1 MEYSYEENPVIFPWN
16 WEEIRN
22 ITIRRLH
29 DIVDFLM
36 FSSLYV
42 AIAAGGMVYTSCFI
56 QGIPPNGLILLVM
69 ALVSFSVYNLNR
81 KTDEEEDAI
90 NHEQRFQFTK
100 KFERPLFF
108 AALCSYGIAIF
119 IGALQGIWS
128 LAVVM
133 IPLISGIL
141 YSVPFLPATWQ
152 YRRLKEIPVMKNL
165 VVATAWA
172 LPLSLIPVLFSS
184 SLPGMST
191 AVALLFFLNYV
202 FIASILPDIRDRE
215 GDALTGV
222 RTIPVTIGVKRTKML
237 LIGVNTVVGSIVI
250 ALAIRQLPLTVSALL
265 IAALLYIQF
274 CIWSSGRLIRTDI
287 ICDFLS
293 DGQFILFGGGILAI
307 STLCRMIG

>member
-1 MEYSYEENPVIFPWN
+1 MEYSYEENPIVFPRFG
-16 WEEIRN
+16 EEIRN
-22 ITIRRLH
+22 SILRRLH
-29 DIVDFLM
+29 DLIDFIM

-42 AIAAGGMVYTSCFI
+42 AIAAGGMVFTSCFI
-56 QGIPPNGLILLVM
+56 QGISPNGQILLVM

-90 NHEQRFQFTK
+90 NHEQRFFFTK
-100 KFERPLFF
+100 KFERPLFY
-108 AALCSYGIAIF
+108 AALCSYGIACI
-119 IGALQGIWS
+119 IGALNGILS

-141 YSVPFLPATWQ
+141 YSVPFLPASWQ

-172 LPLSLIPVLFSS
+172 IPLSLIPVFFTESS
-184 SLPGMST
+184 PVTST
-191 AVALLFFLNYV
+191 LVAFLFFFNYV

-222 RTIPVTIGVKRTKML
+222 RTIPVTIGVKRTKLL
-237 LIGVNTVVGSIVI
+237 LIGVNSVLGGIVI
-250 ALAIRQLPLTVSALL
+250 ALTFPRFPLVVSALL
-265 IAALLYIQF
+265 VAAVLYSLF

-293 DGQFILFGGGILAI
+293 DGQFILFGGGIVVI
-307 STLCRMIG
+307 STLWRLIG

>member
-1 MEYSYEENPVIFPWN
+1 
-16 WEEIRN
+16 
-22 ITIRRLH
+22 
-29 DIVDFLM
+29 M

-56 QGIPPNGLILLVM
+56 QGIPANGLILLVM

-90 NHEQRFQFTK
+90 NHEQRFLFTK
-100 KFERPLFF
+100 KFERPLFC
-108 AALCSYGIAIF
+108 AALCSYGIAII
-119 IGALQGIWS
+119 IGAMHGIWS

-141 YSVPFLPATWQ
+141 YSVPFLPASWQ

-172 LPLSLIPVLFSS
+172 LPLSLIPVFFSS

-191 AVALLFFLNYV
+191 VVAFLFFFNYV

-222 RTIPVTIGVKRTKML
+222 RTIPVTIGVQRTKML
-237 LIGVNTVVGSIVI
+237 LIGVNILVGSIVI
-250 ALAIRQLPLTVSALL
+250 ALTIRQFTLVVSALL
-265 IAALLYIQF
+265 ITALLYIQF

-293 DGQFILFGGGILAI
+293 DGQFILFGGGIFVI